1 MSAITDFLNQDGL
14 NTLWSKIKTYISN
27 NTVAKETGKGLSTN
41 DFTSAYKKLLDSI
54 DSTVGNTSNLVK
66 NSAVNKAISDLK
78 TQIGNLKTINIKVVT
93 ELPTSGQESNVI
105 YLIKHVKSPTDTS
118 SAHTGATNIGTG
130 AAETYDE
137 YLWVAGDGKFEK
149 IGNTDIDLS
158 AYAKTADVKKQL
170 DGKLSIDTDAAK
182 DVNNFYGYYSAKGIV
197 RPASALFNEH
207 PGLSLNDYDDGSVDV
222 TVDLT
227 DWGIKGPLPIDTG
240 GTGATD
246 EKTAAKNLKVL
257 SLTGGYDLP
266 GSNSVVTDST
276 QLITSWASD
285 KGFAEN
291 GTGISKGALF
301 KRPFSAV
308 AAYMQNKLAVATTT
322 SKGFMSAADKA
333 KLDGLGSGTK
343 LTYTWDSSTRK
354 IVVSG
359 ITLSE
364 YKFYYRTSVGILKE
378 IAPSGST
385 LTIPTD
391 ASSVIE
397 VYCVNNSSN
406 NKSLILI

>member
-41 DFTSAYKKLLDSI
+41 YFT
-54 DSTVGNTSNLVK
+54 
-66 NSAVNKAISDLK
+66 
-78 TQIGNLKTINIKVVT
+78 
-93 ELPTSGQESNVI
+93 
-105 YLIKHVKSPTDTS
+105 
-118 SAHTGATNIGTG
+118 
-130 AAETYDE
+130 
-137 YLWVAGDGKFEK
+137 
-149 IGNTDIDLS
+149 
-158 AYAKTADVKKQL
+158 
-170 DGKLSIDTDAAK
+170 
-182 DVNNFYGYYSAKGIV
+182 
-197 RPASALFNEH
+197 
-207 PGLSLNDYDDGSVDV
+207 
-222 TVDLT
+222 
-227 DWGIKGPLPIDTG
+227 
-240 GTGATD
+240 
-246 EKTAAKNLKVL
+246 
-257 SLTGGYDLP
+257 
-266 GSNSVVTDST
+266 
-276 QLITSWASD
+276 
-285 KGFAEN
+285 
-291 GTGISKGALF
+291 
-301 KRPFSAV
+301 
-308 AAYMQNKLAVATTT
+308 
-322 SKGFMSAADKA
+322 AADKA